1 MPIQILPARLANQ
14 IAAGE
19 VVERPASVVK
29 ELVENSIDAG
39 ATRIDIDIEKGGSR
53 LIRIR
58 DNGKGIAKD
67 ELGLALSRHATSKIA
82 SLDDLEAIVSLGFR
96 GEALASISSVSRLTL
111 TSRTEDQAE
120 AWSAYAEG
128 RDMEVQLK
136 PAAHPVGTTLEVL
149 DLFFNTPARRK
160 FLRTEK
166 TEFTHIDELIKR
178 IALSRFDVAITLRH
192 NGKLV
197 RQYRIADNPLQQERR
212 LAAAC
217 GPSFLQHALVVELA
231 HGDLKLSG
239 WICSPQGAR
248 SQNDIQYC
256 YVNGR
261 MMKDKLINHAIRQAY
276 EASLRSEQYAAYV
289 LYIEVDPHQVDV
301 NVHPAKH
308 EVRFHQARL
317 VHDFIYQALQSALQQ
332 GASVDDVQQYQA
344 PVRASAHA
352 HPEVTTDSIDRVS
365 HTIAAMPDYPNK
377 APSES
382 WLVTHD
388 SSVPTP
394 ALDTESE
401 SVAND
406 NKNLLVNSVSKDGQ
420 QSYSQKSS
428 PKLSPQSA
436 ARERQ
441 QGSATTQYANASP
454 RHYGEPGPTA
464 AELKAYQQLITTDNS
479 GTKIAKAPLNEHA
492 AQIAEPRREWPL
504 AKQPAAIK
512 PTKHRSGNDA
522 GLGKALVVVDE
533 QFLLLSQQ
541 HDMMLLHLPI
551 AEQLRYVGQLQ
562 LAKTEGL
569 KPQPLLIPL
578 AVPIEAELIQCAE
591 QHGQLLKQLGIQLK
605 SKGRNSL
612 IILSV
617 CMPLR
622 QQNLQQLIPNLLIY
636 LHSVSDDPDAQGWDN
651 LLFWLAKQCHVPV
664 TSYTLAQ
671 AIQLITELEQLWGE
685 QLMTFK
691 TQLVRPV
698 DMQAAIEAF
707 K

>member
-1 MPIQILPARLANQ
+1 MPLESIL
-14 IAAGE
+14 ISKKVAA
-19 VVERPASVVK
+19 K
-29 ELVENSIDAG
+29 
-39 ATRIDIDIEKGGSR
+39 

-192 NGKLV
+192 NGKLI

-352 HPEVTTDSIDRVS
+352 HPEVTTDPIDRVS

-382 WLVTHD
+382 WLVTRD

-394 ALDTESE
+394 TLDTESE
-401 SVAND
+401 PVAND

-441 QGSATTQYANASP
+441 QCSATTQYANASS

>member
-1 MPIQILPARLANQ
+1 MANQ
-14 IAAGE
+14 
-19 VVERPASVVK
+19 
-29 ELVENSIDAG
+29 D
-39 ATRIDIDIEKGGSR
+39 
-53 LIRIR
+53 
-58 DNGKGIAKD
+58 
-67 ELGLALSRHATSKIA
+67 
-82 SLDDLEAIVSLGFR
+82 
-96 GEALASISSVSRLTL
+96 
-111 TSRTEDQAE
+111 
-120 AWSAYAEG
+120 
-128 RDMEVQLK
+128 
-136 PAAHPVGTTLEVL
+136 
-149 DLFFNTPARRK
+149 
-160 FLRTEK
+160 
-166 TEFTHIDELIKR
+166 
-178 IALSRFDVAITLRH
+178 
-192 NGKLV
+192 
-197 RQYRIADNPLQQERR
+197 
-212 LAAAC
+212 
-217 GPSFLQHALVVELA
+217 
-231 HGDLKLSG
+231 
-239 WICSPQGAR
+239 
-248 SQNDIQYC
+248 
-256 YVNGR
+256 
-261 MMKDKLINHAIRQAY
+261 
-276 EASLRSEQYAAYV
+276 
-289 LYIEVDPHQVDV
+289 
-301 NVHPAKH
+301 
-308 EVRFHQARL
+308 
-317 VHDFIYQALQSALQQ
+317 
-332 GASVDDVQQYQA
+332 
-344 PVRASAHA
+344 
-352 HPEVTTDSIDRVS
+352 
-365 HTIAAMPDYPNK
+365 
-377 APSES
+377 
-382 WLVTHD
+382 
-388 SSVPTP
+388 
-394 ALDTESE
+394 
-401 SVAND
+401 
-406 NKNLLVNSVSKDGQ
+406 
-420 QSYSQKSS
+420 
-428 PKLSPQSA
+428 
-436 ARERQ
+436 
-441 QGSATTQYANASP
+441 
-454 RHYGEPGPTA
+454 PTA

>member
-192 NGKLV
+192 NGKLI

-352 HPEVTTDSIDRVS
+352 HPEVTTDPIDRVS

-382 WLVTHD
+382 WLVTRD

-394 ALDTESE
+394 VLDTESE
-401 SVAND
+401 PVAND